1 MVAPAFAS
9 IDDDGFG
16 DDVQLS
22 VAHIGQ
28 VRENTLACVN
38 ERLPGVSHSFTAFQ
52 QQVAVRLPRLHSV
65 RWVGWRPWR
74 IWIPGRA
81 GAFGSPPT
89 IDVILHCDC
98 ETWPVRIYAHNS
110 TLPGDVP
117 LSSVLDAE
125 TASGASG
132 QGRNVSVATD
142 QTITITVPVQP
153 GEWNVLYLLYRSEH
167 QTAALTTIAAT
178 LIRFGSNGAA
188 LFGSGLFS
196 GLSAD
201 SIPERFVTPA
211 ASGEPVV
218 SSDAYTIAYYDD
230 NGSTESLAF
239 LAEGFGIPSERVS
252 AASWQHGTLGVLELR
267 SVAVDLSQSI
277 AIDSD
282 GVGYWRGV
290 RYLQPPRALQL
301 SMTAQAADQMHD
313 ARLPQLCFTGDA
325 DDLTVPSYPGILA
338 SDGTID
344 DFTNDPYAIGS
355 FTTIYRRSWMNRQG
369 MRATDV
375 AHLEAMISTAYV
387 SGVTDCEFRFRLA
400 VRDTSANIVASATV
414 DRTFE
419 KSTPYRFTAE
429 WIRLTSLQRI
439 VGFGTYTAP
448 TLPESKWSH
457 DGATAIQDIN
467 ANYWTPVTIRLDVS
481 GLSASTLYYVDIDV
495 QRQTVFGATDAG
507 CLAFGAVA
515 IRELSGAGPR

>member
-1 MVAPAFAS
+1 
-9 IDDDGFG
+9 
-16 DDVQLS
+16 
-22 VAHIGQ
+22 
-28 VRENTLACVN
+28 
-38 ERLPGVSHSFTAFQ
+38 
-52 QQVAVRLPRLHSV
+52 
-65 RWVGWRPWR
+65 
-74 IWIPGRA
+74 
-81 GAFGSPPT
+81 
-89 IDVILHCDC
+89 
-98 ETWPVRIYAHNS
+98 
-110 TLPGDVP
+110 
-117 LSSVLDAE
+117 
-125 TASGASG
+125 
-132 QGRNVSVATD
+132 
-142 QTITITVPVQP
+142 
-153 GEWNVLYLLYRSEH
+153 
-167 QTAALTTIAAT
+167 IAAT
-178 LIRFGSNGAA
+178 LIRFGNGAA

-400 VRDTSANIVASATV
+400 VRDTSANIV
-414 DRTFE
+414 
-419 KSTPYRFTAE
+419 
-429 WIRLTSLQRI
+429 
-439 VGFGTYTAP
+439 
-448 TLPESKWSH
+448 
-457 DGATAIQDIN
+457 
-467 ANYWTPVTIRLDVS
+467 
-481 GLSASTLYYVDIDV
+481 
-495 QRQTVFGATDAG
+495 
-507 CLAFGAVA
+507 
-515 IRELSGAGPR
+515 